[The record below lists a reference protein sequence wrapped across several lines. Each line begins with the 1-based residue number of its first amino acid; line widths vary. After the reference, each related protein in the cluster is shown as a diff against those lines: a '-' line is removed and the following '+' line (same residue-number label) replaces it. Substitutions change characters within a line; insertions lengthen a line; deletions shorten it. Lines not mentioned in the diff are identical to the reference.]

1 MTRSLLPKAS
11 PREHRLLLAPPA
23 GTLLSAITG
32 TSWPSLTRVS
42 LTRNARTLFPTS
54 PSAWVT
60 QARIV
65 PLFIVRSS
73 HISHSFCHSFYPTA
87 VVLGDTCDAIAAAHN
102 VNTTLLHEN
111 NPQIVPDC
119 SNIYVGEVLCVA
131 SSVIVPPPV
140 GNPPPVPS
148 GATPAVPPPTPAPSP
163 SPSPP
168 PANNG
173 DDSDD
178 GDDDDDDLPYC
189 DEL

>member
-1 MTRSLLPKAS
+1 MFFRSIVVAAIVSVVAAGSCARQYTVQAGDYCDKISAS
-11 PREHRLLLAPPA
+11 QGVSTYQLAVINQGIINPQC
-23 GTLLSAITG
+23 TNL
-32 TSWPSLTRVS
+32 
-42 LTRNARTLFPTS
+42 
-54 PSAWVT
+54 
-60 QARIV
+60 V
-65 PLFIVRSS
+65 PNESICLG
-73 HISHSFCHSFYPTA
+73 YPGQDCTTVYT

-111 NPQIVPDC
+111 NPQIAPDC

-173 DDSDD
+173 DDNDD